1 MISKIKKILGLDQLH
16 PDVQYFLDSANLSIA
31 CPASFIVM
39 VIELGLFVNTI
50 LYAFRSGRAP
60 SANNLFY
67 RTLYGV
73 LCLASAQLFFY
84 SIYHKIKKDTFN
96 RFTLNTCIT
105 IFFISTLAFG
115 TIISLKDYNNGEQ
128 ILVFLTMELF
138 VACLF
143 MVKPYLAII
152 TITVSF
158 GIFYYLMDMTH
169 GISSATRVNYPVIMM
184 FFILVNLAHYQQFL
198 KIAKNNVVNHT
209 LAEQLRNSSR
219 YDFLTK
225 LKNRTAL
232 NMDFEDSNNPNLNA
246 PFIVMLTDIDDFKSF
261 NDTNGHN
268 YGDELLKKFA
278 AIMQNHFGKTH
289 CYRYGGDEYLI
300 VLPEIKEELFLEK
313 LKIARECTQ
322 DQFHFSGGYTH
333 GIVTSSKDLHKLI
346 NRADEKLYQAKENGK
361 NQVIGSF

>member
-1 MISKIKKILGLDQLH
+1 MISKIKRILGLDQLH
-16 PDVQYFLDSANLSIA
+16 PDVQYFLDSANISIA
-31 CPASFIVM
+31 VPASFIAM
-39 VIELGLFVNTI
+39 VIEFGLFVNTI
-50 LYAFRSGRAP
+50 IYVIKSGRPA
-60 SANNLFY
+60 SANNIFY
-67 RTLYGV
+67 RTLYGI
-73 LCLASAQLFFY
+73 LFLASAQLFIY
-84 SIYHKIKKDTFN
+84 SAYHKFKKRCFRRYVLD
-96 RFTLNTCIT
+96 TCIV

-115 TIISLKDYNNGEQ
+115 IIISIKDYINGEQ
-128 ILVFLTMELF
+128 IMVFLTMQLF

-152 TITVSF
+152 LISVSF
-158 GIFYYLMDMTH
+158 GFFYYLMNTTL
-169 GISSATRVNYPVIMM
+169 GISNATRVNFPVIMM

-198 KIAKNNVVNHT
+198 KIAKNNVINHT

-232 NMDFEDSNNPNLNA
+232 NMDFENSDNPNLNS

-268 YGDELLKKFA
+268 YGDELLKRFA
-278 AIMQNHFGKTH
+278 SIMQNNFGKTH

-300 VLPEIKEELFLEK
+300 VLPEINEELFLEK
-313 LKIARECTQ
+313 INIAKNCIQ
-322 DQFHFSGGYTH
+322 DQFHFSGGYTR

-346 NRADEKLYQAKENGK
+346 NRADENLYQAKEAGK
-361 NQVIGSF
+361 NQVLGSF